1 MMKSTASRL
10 LIGLVIGLV
19 AGLVFGWLRPVEY
32 VDTSPDSL
40 RVDYRADYI
49 LMVAEA
55 FDADQD
61 LDLAHVRLAALGPQP
76 PIDMV
81 VEAIDYG
88 LEHEFSRSDL
98 EVLNRLVVQLRS
110 RLPSPEIGGP

>member
-1 MMKSTASRL
+1 MMKSTTARL
-10 LIGLVIGLV
+10 IIGLVIGLA

-32 VDTSPDSL
+32 VDTSPNSL
-40 RVDYRADYI
+40 RADYRADYI

-55 FDADQD
+55 FDSDQD
-61 LDLAHVRLAALGPQP
+61 LDLAHIRLAALGPQP

-88 LEHEFSRSDL
+88 LEHEFSHPDL
-98 EVLNRLVVQLRS
+98 ETLNLLAVQLRT